1 MRPSISKAPV
11 AYKAPG
17 EDRLFYVF
25 EGDIG
30 YRWEQVGMI
39 ENRDAGGHVAVDG
52 STVLVSSQIGGQA
65 FVAELY

>member
-30 YRWEQVGMI
+30 YRWEQVGMT
-39 ENRDAGGHVAVDG
+39 ENRDAGGDVGKEVDNDIL
-52 STVLVSSQIGGQA
+52 SPQP
-65 FVAELY
+65 